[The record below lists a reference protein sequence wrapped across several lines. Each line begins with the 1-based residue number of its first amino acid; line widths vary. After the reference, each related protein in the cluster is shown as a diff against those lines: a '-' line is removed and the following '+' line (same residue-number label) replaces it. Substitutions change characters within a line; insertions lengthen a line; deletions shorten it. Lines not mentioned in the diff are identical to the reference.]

1 MFKSLTNLTATGFA
15 PCFAHKSDGRAH
27 TEADSQ
33 CASPDP
39 DHSQPCALANSA
51 FFTVLTVPITRA
63 PGWRAQWLKR
73 YRCPLE
79 CLATDRG
86 KAIERSI
93 SYLANGRGM
102 RDRSVLATGIA
113 PSRIST
119 DSTQMPQSAVLRPIS
134 PRNSSSAALRSD
146 KSADNIDDPIIS
158 RSEVLGDPIDGFAV
172 VGDVQSRLLRVVDE
186 PEDDRVDVQRDGIFR
201 QRLSALKPVV

>member
-27 TEADSQ
+27 TKADSQ

-39 DHSQPCALANSA
+39 DHSQPRALASSA
-51 FFTVLTVPITRA
+51 FSTVLTVPITRA

-102 RDRSVLATGIA
+102 RDRSVLLARSSGEGTMSKCQTFADGLPHDKTASFPKLDVTAIHSLLHFLDGLLIVGAFDIFGA
-113 PSRIST
+113 P
-119 DSTQMPQSAVLRPIS
+119 Q
-134 PRNSSSAALRSD
+134 
-146 KSADNIDDPIIS
+146 K
-158 RSEVLGDPIDGFAV
+158 
-172 VGDVQSRLLRVVDE
+172 
-186 PEDDRVDVQRDGIFR
+186 
-201 QRLSALKPVV
+201 